1 MPPKLASIFVLREK
15 WTCRILFSHKI
26 LGSVLRLY
34 SVIFEKSS
42 ELGDGYVVVKSDD
55 SKQRAED
62 RMQQVKSCAYIMNLI
77 FNVPNS

>member
-1 MPPKLASIFVLREK
+1 M
-15 WTCRILFSHKI
+15 FSHTI

-42 ELGDGYVVVKSDD
+42 EFGDGYVVVKSDD
-55 SKQRAED
+55 GKQRAED
-62 RMQQVKSCAYIMNLI
+62 RMQEAKSCAYIMNLI